1 MKRLLTLCVALSF
14 VAGCAHKDVTGTG
27 SGSKADGSS
36 DKKDIGS
43 FRLSDPEG
51 PKVVDQELE
60 QIPTE
65 VNPLVEKWIAYFQG
79 RGRPH
84 MERYL
89 ARSTR
94 YEKLMK
100 KVLRDNG
107 LPEDLFYIALIESGF
122 SSAATSHASAVGYW
136 QFIRGTGKRYGLEI
150 SPFVDERRD
159 PVFAT
164 QAAAEYFKGLY
175 SVFGSWYLAMASYNV
190 GENRVKREVMNHYT
204 RDFWE
209 LARKRRLPKETI
221 NYVPKFIAAKLI
233 AKEPAKFGFGEIDY
247 LPPIEFDHISVTKP
261 VNLRQM
267 AEKLSLNYED
277 FKALNPKYKGEIAPV
292 KGQELVLRIPPGTT
306 EAALV
311 AANESFVDR
320 VQFVADTG
328 DTQVYRIRRGDN
340 LNSIARKYRT
350 SVAYL
355 RDLNDLPRRS
365 RLKLGMKIYVPDRTP
380 LKDRSSSTTVAKKA
394 APSMN
399 SSDQNAAAAA
409 APEQRVTVSADGN
422 YYIVQSG
429 DSLYTIAKKYS
440 TSVAELQRL
449 NKIRRGRMIKV
460 GMKLK
465 VPGPDNSTSA
475 RDVVKNREVVK
486 NKVHVVRRGENL
498 SAIAAKYNVAIGD
511 IKQRNKIRNPSSLLV
526 GARLVIPTVAAQ

>member
-1 MKRLLTLCVALSF
+1 MRKLVTLSLVLAFL
-14 VAGCAHKDVTGTG
+14 AGCAHKGATP
-27 SGSKADGSS
+27 ADGAEGSNAEAEI
-36 DKKDIGS
+36 KDIGS
-43 FRLSDPEG
+43 FRISDPEG

-60 QIPTE
+60 SIPTE

-122 SSAATSHASAVGYW
+122 SSQATSHAAAVGYW

-175 SVFGSWYLAMASYNV
+175 SIFGSWYLAMASYNV
-190 GENRVKREVMNHYT
+190 GENRVKREVMKHYT

-209 LARKRRLPKETI
+209 LARKKRLPRETI

-233 AKEPAKFGFGEIDY
+233 AKEPDKYGFGEIDY
-247 LPPIEFDHISVTKP
+247 LPPIEFDHITLNKA
-261 VNLRQM
+261 VNLRQIS
-267 AEKLSLNYED
+267 EKMNLNYED
-277 FKALNPKYKGEIAPV
+277 FKALNPKFKGEVATLR
-292 KGQELVLRIPPGTT
+292 GSELVLRIPPGTA
-306 EAALV
+306 EQAML
-311 AANESFVDR
+311 AANESVVEN
-320 VQFVADTG
+320 VQFIADSG
-328 DTQVYRIRRGDN
+328 DVQSYRIRRGDN
-340 LNSIARKYRT
+340 LGAIARRYRT
-350 SVAYL
+350 TVAYL
-355 RDLNDLPRRS
+355 RDINDLPRR
-365 RLKLGMKIYVPDRTP
+365 KLLRIGMRIYVPDRTP
-380 LKDRSSSTTVAKKA
+380 LKDRVSSKRSVVAKKSKST
-394 APSMN
+394 PVT
-399 SSDQNAAAAA
+399 
-409 APEQRVTVSADGN
+409 PRVTVSSDGR

-429 DSLYTIAKKYS
+429 DSLYTIARKYS

-449 NKIRRGRMIKV
+449 NKIKRGRILKV

-465 VPGPDNSTSA
+465 LPTPDSSSV
-475 RDVVKNREVVK
+475 REDVQKKFHVVK
-486 NKVHVVRRGENL
+486 RGENL
-498 SAIAAKYNVAIGD
+498 SEIAAKYNVSMND
-511 IKQRNKIRNPSSLLV
+511 IKEKNKIRNPSSLMV
-526 GARLVIPTVAAQ
+526 GARILIPSAEARE

>member
-1 MKRLLTLCVALSF
+1 MRKLFTLFLVLAFLAS
-14 VAGCAHKDVTGTG
+14 CAHKDV
-27 SGSKADGSS
+27 SNPIAENPENSENSNAEEAEI
-36 DKKDIGS
+36 KDISS

-60 QIPTE
+60 SIPTE
-65 VNPLVEKWIAYFQG
+65 VNPLVEKWIGYFQG

-122 SSAATSHASAVGYW
+122 SSHATSHAAAVGYW

-150 SPFVDERRD
+150 NPFVDERRD

-209 LARKRRLPKETI
+209 LARKRRLPVETI

-233 AKEPAKFGFGEIDY
+233 AKEPAKYGFEDIDY
-247 LPPIEFDHISVTKP
+247 LPPIEFDHITVNKA

-277 FKALNPKYKGEIAPV
+277 FKALNPRFKGEVAV
-292 KGQELVLRIPPGTT
+292 LRGNELVLRIPPGMT
-306 EAALV
+306 EQASI
-311 AANESFVDR
+311 AANECFVQDVR
-320 VQFVADTG
+320 FIADSG
-328 DTQVYRIRRGDN
+328 DTQPYRIRRGDT
-340 LNSIARKYRT
+340 LSTVARKYRT

-355 RDLNDLPRRS
+355 RDLNDLPRRKAL
-365 RLKLGMKIYVPDRTP
+365 RVGMRIYVPDRTP
-380 LKDRSSSTTVAKKA
+380 LRDRVVAKNTSVAKVA
-394 APSMN
+394 
-399 SSDQNAAAAA
+399 
-409 APEQRVTVSADGN
+409 TVSNSVVPNKVKLVVGSDGQ
-422 YYIVQSG
+422 YHVVQSG
-429 DSLYTIAKKYS
+429 DSLFTIARKYS
-440 TSVAELQRL
+440 TSVSELKRL
-449 NKIRRGRMIKV
+449 NKLSRGRILKIGTKIKV
-460 GMKLK
+460 PSLTADSSSVHDIAKAK
-465 VPGPDNSTSA
+465 IH
-475 RDVVKNREVVK
+475 VVKK
-486 NKVHVVRRGENL
+486 GENL
-498 SAIAAKYNVAIGD
+498 SAIAAKYNVSMTD
-511 IKQRNKIRNPSSLLV
+511 IKERNKIRNPASLVV
-526 GARLVIPTVAAQ
+526 GARILIPPVEANQ